1 MYLSFYFNYL
11 FGHLCVHNWACEGIL
26 KASIIRKYFGGKQQN
41 MRNKV
46 ILGEDGFL
54 GPYDCIF
61 STDDTHHM
69 WNFSSLSKF
78 ILCCYSVKINHL
90 GSKVNTNKC
99 GHQVNFNW

>member
-54 GPYDCIF
+54 VPYDCIF
-61 STDDTHHM
+61 QQMIPITCGTLVHYQ
-69 WNFSSLSKF
+69 SLS
-78 ILCCYSVKINHL
+78 CV
-90 GSKVNTNKC
+90 VT
-99 GHQVNFNW
+99 Q